1 MLIHIRRLF
10 LGIFVISNILYAD
23 IIPDSHRYC
32 DKAKYEILSLL
43 LNTRDTELEIHSTDL
58 KRNFDNEFII
68 NEFANLLKKIPI
80 TEITE
85 KTENNRISIP
95 KTRPRYTVYIKHNSK
110 EMYMFLI
117 QPYFDKY
124 KTYLIDYKN
133 RIYCLSQADSLS
145 MLNFLDNL
153 SYKIYFNTFR
163 SNLSQKQKIYI
174 KNTFDKILRIKKIRT
189 SCTCADVKYLKSELQ
204 PGESTELIVT
214 LKANSLSGPFT
225 HTIYVETDN
234 PKQRFMRFVIQGNAV
249 PLLKVSPEPVR
260 YIGTLQAGKK
270 YEYKYELVPT
280 NPKEKIFLGL
290 IHPKLPTGTDI
301 KLEKQGD
308 KHLLTV
314 TITPQKDQKT
324 ISLNFAVK
332 IKEPK
337 DWADIK
343 FTLNGR
349 IQSSQSKP
357 PKTEKT
363 TP

>member
-23 IIPDSHRYC
+23 IIPDSHWHC

-43 LNTRDTELEIHSTDL
+43 LNTRDTELEIHSTGL
-58 KRNFDNEFII
+58 ERKFDNEFVI
-68 NEFANLLKKIPI
+68 NEFANLLKKMHI
-80 TEITE
+80 
-85 KTENNRISIP
+85 TENNGISIP

-110 EMYMFLI
+110 ERYMFLI
-117 QPYFDKY
+117 QPYFDEH

-204 PGESTELIVT
+204 PGESTELIVA
-214 LKANSLSGPFT
+214 LKANSLSGPFL

-234 PKQRFMRFVIQGNAV
+234 SKQRFMRFVIKGNAI

-280 NPKEKIFLGL
+280 NPKENIFLEL
-290 IHPKLPTGTDI
+290 LHPKLPAETNI
-301 KLEKQGD
+301 KLEKQDG
-308 KHLLTV
+308 KFLLTV
-314 TITPQKDQKT
+314 TITPQKDQKS

-332 IKEPK
+332 VKEPK

-343 FTLNGR
+343 FTINGR
-349 IQSSQSKP
+349 IQSNQSEQPKP
-357 PKTEKT
+357 RRT